1 MCYIFFLPHIK
12 YIAPCEKRNVKKM
25 WQAEN
30 IIFNS
35 DLSPANV
42 AQIIVDNGKQSQV
55 IKDIRTADRYFDIHN
70 DIEEKTR
77 SYFDKDGKSIAN
89 PAANNARIKSNF
101 LRMQVQQKQDYGFAK
116 SFVLKLST
124 EKQSEIDLAEDAY
137 GLEWKN
143 FLEKILYKM
152 TYRLAG
158 QAVNHGIAWCY
169 VWIDEN
175 GELNLEDLKGD
186 LVYPVWKD
194 RQHVDLNS
202 LVYNYFQ
209 LEYKNLEPTKT
220 EFAELWTETEHFKF
234 DVSDGYKDVP
244 FFTDS
249 HSHMT
254 NGVSWEKIPIIP
266 LKSTDDEKPLVL
278 FIKDY
283 IDSYDKLIS
292 RSIDGLIDDLD
303 PMLVFKGISPDVRD
317 LIEARELAKMTRTIS
332 LDSDGDASYIQAQTS
347 VDAHLKELET
357 LKSDM
362 IKFSY
367 GVDMNDA
374 RFGGNPNQLVI
385 KSLYQDLD
393 TYTDG
398 IERHF
403 QSFIEQL
410 KYFFDKWYEITGRGS
425 FAEAQE
431 YKILV
436 KLDRSMLIN
445 QSALIDDTVKLQGTG
460 VSQKTLLEFNPVIQD
475 VELEQKR
482 LEDEKAENDIFR
494 LDSEP
499 DKKQDSDG
507 KEV

>member
-1 MCYIFFLPHIK
+1 MLYFFLPHIK

-35 DLSPANV
+35 DLSPATV
-42 AQIIVDNGKQSQV
+42 AQIIVDNGKASPV
-55 IKDIRTADRYFDIHN
+55 IQDIRTADRYFDIHN
-70 DIEEKTR
+70 DIERKTR

-124 EKQSEIDLAEDAY
+124 EKQSEIDLAEDSY

-209 LEYKNLEPTKT
+209 LEYKSLEPTKT

-332 LDSDGDASYIQAQTS
+332 LDSDG
-347 VDAHLKELET
+347 
-357 LKSDM
+357 
-362 IKFSY
+362 
-367 GVDMNDA
+367 
-374 RFGGNPNQLVI
+374 
-385 KSLYQDLD
+385 
-393 TYTDG
+393 
-398 IERHF
+398 
-403 QSFIEQL
+403 
-410 KYFFDKWYEITGRGS
+410 
-425 FAEAQE
+425 
-431 YKILV
+431 
-436 KLDRSMLIN
+436 
-445 QSALIDDTVKLQGTG
+445 
-460 VSQKTLLEFNPVIQD
+460 
-475 VELEQKR
+475 
-482 LEDEKAENDIFR
+482 
-494 LDSEP
+494 
-499 DKKQDSDG
+499 
-507 KEV
+507 

>member
-1 MCYIFFLPHIK
+1 
-12 YIAPCEKRNVKKM
+12 M

-30 IIFNS
+30 IIFDS
-35 DLSPANV
+35 KLSPASI
-42 AQIIVDNGKQSQV
+42 AEIIVNNGKMSPIIQ
-55 IKDIRTADRYFDIHN
+55 DIRTADRYFDIHN
-70 DIEEKTR
+70 DIEKKTR
-77 SYFDKDGKSIAN
+77 AYFDKDGKSIAN

-116 SFVLKLST
+116 SFVFKLST
-124 EKQSEIDLAEDAY
+124 ERQAEIDLEEDTY
-137 GLEWKN
+137 GLEWKK
-143 FLEKILYKM
+143 FLEKILYKIS
-152 TYRLAG
+152 YRLAG
-158 QAVNHGIAWCY
+158 QAVSHGIAWCY

-175 GELNLEDLKGD
+175 GELSLGDLKGD

-194 RQHVDLNS
+194 RQHADLS
-202 LVYNYFQ
+202 HLVYNYFQ
-209 LEYKNLEPTKT
+209 LEYKSLEPSQT
-220 EFAELWTETEHFKF
+220 EFAELWTEKEHFKF
-234 DVSDGYKDVP
+234 DVSDSYSGIPIFADN
-244 FFTDS
+244 S

-254 NGVSWEKIPIIP
+254 NGVSWGKIPVVP
-266 LKSTDDEKPLVL
+266 LKATDDEKPLVL

-303 PMLVFKGISPDVRD
+303 PMLVFKGISPNVRD

-357 LKSDM
+357 LRSDM
-362 IKFSY
+362 IKFGY

-398 IERHF
+398 MERHF

-425 FAEAQE
+425 FEEAQE
-431 YKILV
+431 YKVLV
-436 KLDRSMLIN
+436 KLDRSMLMN
-445 QSALIDDTVKLQGTG
+445 QSSLIDDTVKLQGTG
-460 VSQKTLLEFNPVIQD
+460 VSQKTLLEFNPVVQD

-482 LEDEKAENDIFR
+482 IEDEKSDADIFR
-494 LDSEP
+494 IVSEP
-499 DKKQDSDG
+499 VEKQNPDE
-507 KEV
+507 KEA